1 MSKKVIL
8 RKSGVNSSLFPR
20 GFPHRG
26 EIYLVDFNRRKGQ
39 EIRKIRP
46 AIVISNDIQ
55 NEHDRYLTVA
65 PLSSD
70 EMEIIRPFEVL
81 VLKTPLNGLD
91 TDSKILL
98 NQIHS
103 IDHNARLR
111 KYCGQLEESLIKD
124 MEKKIKLVLALE

>member
-1 MSKKVIL
+1 MSKKL
-8 RKSGVNSSLFPR
+8 TFPQ

-46 AIVISNDIQ
+46 AVVISNNIQ

-65 PLSSD
+65 PMSSD

-81 VLKTPLNGLD
+81 VLKTLANGLD

-103 IDHNARLR
+103 IDYQARLR
-111 KYCGQLEESLIKD
+111 SYLGKLEENLIKE

>member
-1 MSKKVIL
+1 IMSKPAICPQ
-8 RKSGVNSSLFPR
+8 SFPQ
-20 GFPHRG
+20 RG

-46 AIVISNDIQ
+46 AVVISNDIQ
-55 NEHDRYLTVA
+55 NQHDRYLTVV
-65 PLSSD
+65 PVSSD

-81 VLKTPLNGLD
+81 VLKTISNGLD

-111 KYCGQLEESLIKD
+111 KYCGQLEEKLIKEI
-124 MEKKIKLVLALE
+124 EKGIKLVLALE

>member
-1 MSKKVIL
+1 MSKKVIC
-8 RKSGVNSSLFPR
+8 PQ

-26 EIYLVDFNRRKGQ
+26 EIYLVDFNRRKGK

-46 AIVISNDIQ
+46 ALVISNDIQ
-55 NEHDRYLTVA
+55 NEYDRYLTVA
-65 PLSSD
+65 PMSSD

-81 VLKTPLNGLD
+81 VLKTTLNGLD

-103 IDHNARLR
+103 IDHQARLR
-111 KYCGQLEESLIKD
+111 SYLGKLEESLIKD

>member
-1 MSKKVIL
+1 MNKEVIC
-8 RKSGVNSSLFPR
+8 PR

-26 EIYLVDFNRRKGQ
+26 EIYLVDFKRRKGL

-81 VLKTPLNGLD
+81 VLKTISNGLD

-103 IDHNARLR
+103 IDYQTRLR
-111 KYCGQLEESLIKD
+111 KYCGQLEEKLIKEV
-124 MEKKIKLVLALE
+124 EKGVKLVLALE

>member
-1 MSKKVIL
+1 MSKLSIC
-8 RKSGVNSSLFPR
+8 PH

-46 AIVISNDIQ
+46 AVVLSNDLQ
-55 NEHDRYLTVA
+55 NQHDRYLMVA
-65 PLSSD
+65 PISSD

-81 VLKTPLNGLD
+81 VVKAISNGLD
-91 TDSKILL
+91 HDSKILL

-103 IDHNARLR
+103 IDQSARLR
-111 KYCGQLEESLIKD
+111 KYCGQLEERIIKEV
-124 MEKKIKLVLALE
+124 EKGIKLVLALE